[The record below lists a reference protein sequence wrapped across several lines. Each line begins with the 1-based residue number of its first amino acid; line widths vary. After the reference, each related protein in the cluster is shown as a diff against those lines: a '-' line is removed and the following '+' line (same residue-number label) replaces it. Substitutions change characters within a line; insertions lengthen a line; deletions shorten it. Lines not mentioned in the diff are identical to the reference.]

1 MKKILTY
8 LAVTLLLMQSSVCVV
23 NAAAEAVESGTIT
36 ISAKEAVTDTDQI
49 CTILTA
55 YFEENGLDSAC
66 FYAETYDLHPEY
78 AGKIIVEFNYAD
90 SIGTNYGI
98 DYDHLME
105 YLIEQNIPK
114 ESIRVVPLLN
124 GEPYVQETAS
134 DTKVD
139 EKVLDAF
146 ASGAQSVEVYI
157 LYKDIPVGEISA
169 WSREQAAL
177 YAETLDKN
185 VYSEEEIVNMES
197 AYYSETVT
205 EALKKERNAR
215 TAEILTVIGVDTD
228 SAICAENY
236 PRLSC
241 VLTKDQVE
249 TAKGNELVRRI
260 TLKSEWKS
268 AEDLGITTAIPE
280 VSGSTTTT
288 TTIEETEK
296 ITDIEQIRSMLI
308 AFVEENGLDARIVSD
323 KEYPGYRP
331 IVVEF
336 NGDAEINAWAVL
348 SDYIEEQN
356 IDKFN
361 INVVPIVDGKP
372 ITTANPDVENT
383 TTTTTT
389 TTIEETEKITDIEQ
403 IRSMLIAFVE
413 ENGLDARIVSDKEY
427 PGYRPI
433 VVEFNGDA
441 EINAWAVLSDYI
453 EEQNIDKFNINVVPI
468 VDGKP
473 ITTANPDVE
482 NTTTTTTT
490 TTTDGTNT
498 DLPQTGNNSV
508 TNSLIAIAALML
520 TVAGAGAVHSSGI
533 LRRKENEK

>member
-55 YFEENGLDSAC
+55 YFEENGLDAAC

-228 SAICAENY
+228 SAICDENY

-249 TAKGNELVRRI
+249 TAKGNEFVRLI

-268 AEDLGITTAIPE
+268 ADLGITTAIPE

-348 SDYIEEQN
+348 SDFIEEQN

-383 TTTTTT
+383 TTTT
-389 TTIEETEKITDIEQ
+389 
-403 IRSMLIAFVE
+403 
-413 ENGLDARIVSDKEY
+413 N
-427 PGYRPI
+427 
-433 VVEFNGDA
+433 
-441 EINAWAVLSDYI
+441 
-453 EEQNIDKFNINVVPI
+453 
-468 VDGKP
+468 
-473 ITTANPDVE
+473 
-482 NTTTTTTT
+482 T

>member
-23 NAAAEAVESGTIT
+23 NVAAEAVESETIT
-36 ISAKEAVTDTDQI
+36 IFAEEAVTDTDQI

-55 YFEENGLDSAC
+55 YFEENGLDAAC

-90 SIGTNYGI
+90 SIGTNYGT

-139 EKVLDAF
+139 EKVLNAF

-169 WSREQAAL
+169 WAKEQAAI

-185 VYSEEEIVNMES
+185 LYSDEEIVNMEFDYCTEI
-197 AYYSETVT
+197 AA
-205 EALKKERNAR
+205 EALKKERNSR
-215 TAEILTVIGVDTD
+215 TTEILTAIGVDPT
-228 SAICAENY
+228 SATYDANS

-249 TAKGNELVRRI
+249 SAKGNELVRRI

-268 AEDLGITTAIPE
+268 AEELGITTEIAE
-280 VSGSTTTT
+280 LSDSTTTT
-288 TTIEETEK
+288 TEAAT
-296 ITDIEQIRSMLI
+296 ITDIEQIRKMFSKFI
-308 AFVEENGLDARIVSD
+308 ADNRLDAKCVSD
-323 KEYPGYRP
+323 EAYPQYAGTV
-331 IVVEF
+331 VVEF
-336 NGDAEINAWAVL
+336 NSETAANTAILEYAEKNN
-348 SDYIEEQN
+348 IERTA
-356 IDKFN
+356 FN
-361 INVVPIVDGKP
+361 LVPCVDGKP
-372 ITTANPDVENT
+372 ITTVN
-383 TTTTTT
+383 
-389 TTIEETEKITDIEQ
+389 
-403 IRSMLIAFVE
+403 S
-413 ENGLDARIVSDKEY
+413 DA
-427 PGYRPI
+427 
-433 VVEFNGDA
+433 
-441 EINAWAVLSDYI
+441 
-453 EEQNIDKFNINVVPI
+453 
-468 VDGKP
+468 
-473 ITTANPDVE
+473 E

-490 TTTDGTNT
+490 TTTDEKNA

-508 TNSLIAIAALML
+508 TNILISVAALLL
-520 TVAGAGAVHSSGI
+520 TAAGAGAVYSSGI
-533 LRRKENEK
+533 LRRKEDEK

>member
-23 NAAAEAVESGTIT
+23 NAAAETVDSDTIT
-36 ISAKEAVTDTDQI
+36 ISAEETITDSDQI

-55 YFEENGLDSAC
+55 YFEENGLNAAC

-90 SIGTNYGI
+90 SIGTNYGT

-105 YLIEQNIPK
+105 FLNEQNIPK

-249 TAKGNELVRRI
+249 TAKGNEFVRLI

-268 AEDLGITTAIPE
+268 ADLGITTAIRE

-288 TTIEETEK
+288 ATTVGTEK

-336 NGDAEINAWAVL
+336 NRDAEINAWAVL

-383 TTTTTT
+383 TTTT
-389 TTIEETEKITDIEQ
+389 
-403 IRSMLIAFVE
+403 
-413 ENGLDARIVSDKEY
+413 
-427 PGYRPI
+427 
-433 VVEFNGDA
+433 
-441 EINAWAVLSDYI
+441 
-453 EEQNIDKFNINVVPI
+453 
-468 VDGKP
+468 
-473 ITTANPDVE
+473 
-482 NTTTTTTT
+482 NTTTTVE
-490 TTTDGTNT
+490 TNA
-498 DLPQTGNNSV
+498 DLPQTGNNSM
-508 TNSLIAIAALML
+508 TNILLSVAALLL
-520 TVAGAGAVHSSGI
+520 TAAGAGIVYSSSI

>member
-8 LAVTLLLMQSSVCVV
+8 LAVTLLLMQSSICVV
-23 NAAAEAVESGTIT
+23 NAAAETVDSDTIT
-36 ISAKEAVTDTDQI
+36 ISAEETITDTDQI

-55 YFEENGLDSAC
+55 YFEENGLDAAC

-90 SIGTNYGI
+90 SIGTNYGV

-124 GEPYVQETAS
+124 GEPYVQETIS

-139 EKVLDAF
+139 VNVLNAF

-169 WSREQAAL
+169 WAKEQAAI

-185 VYSEEEIVNMES
+185 AYSEDEIVNMEFDYCTEI
-197 AYYSETVT
+197 AA

-215 TAEILTVIGVDTD
+215 TTEILTAIGVDPA
-228 SAICAENY
+228 SATCDENY

-241 VLTKDQVE
+241 VLTKNQVE

-260 TLKSEWKS
+260 TLKSEWET
-268 AEDLGITTAIPE
+268 AEDLGITTVIPE

-288 TTIEETEK
+288 TTAEAEK
-296 ITDIEQIRSMLI
+296 ITDIEQIREMFAKFI
-308 AFVEENGLDARIVSD
+308 ADNELDAKCVSD
-323 KEYPGYRP
+323 EAYPQYAGT
-331 IVVEF
+331 VVIEF
-336 NGDAEINAWAVL
+336 NSETAANTAILEYAEKSN
-348 SDYIEEQN
+348 IERTA
-356 IDKFN
+356 FN
-361 INVVPIVDGKP
+361 LVPCVDGKP
-372 ITTANPDVENT
+372 ITTANPDAENT
-383 TTTTTT
+383 
-389 TTIEETEKITDIEQ
+389 
-403 IRSMLIAFVE
+403 
-413 ENGLDARIVSDKEY
+413 
-427 PGYRPI
+427 
-433 VVEFNGDA
+433 
-441 EINAWAVLSDYI
+441 
-453 EEQNIDKFNINVVPI
+453 
-468 VDGKP
+468 
-473 ITTANPDVE
+473 
-482 NTTTTTTT
+482 TTTTTTT

-508 TNSLIAIAALML
+508 TNILIAIAALML
-520 TVAGAGAVHSSGI
+520 TVAGAGAAHSSGI
-533 LRRKENEK
+533 LRRKEEDK